1 MPTEGEIDADIN
13 KRHDSGV
20 TAKSSEMFELENQLE
35 SMKLT
40 ESKLR
45 RQCNE
50 LAQDLKYTRDKAE
63 NDIQEALRGLGEL
76 SKTRRDIRKLQDELK
91 ALKDSEKQA
100 VQDVKMQLD
109 GEKKKWLKIEK
120 SHKTE
125 IEGLKRLVEEKKA
138 ETGEL
143 KKKITDL
150 SRNLSAARAQA
161 KATNNNTCPSPI
173 QQKQSDGARPNRL
186 AVSSI
191 GNPLDRISELESEI
205 ARLKGIHEPH
215 NCEQFSVASLEQLA
229 DAKALQ
235 EAAEAEVEGY
245 RHFEHANKKLM
256 EKHAADSQQIINLIK
271 EMGRYKVRVK
281 QLEDLAVK
289 EDQADSDVVGSDD
302 AKATVAAT
310 LELSAIVP
318 CASVAPVTPQDN
330 DAEIDDLKH
339 RLHNAEL
346 EKEMFLTE
354 YADYARSHEDMTAEL
369 NANFH
374 EIQDLDAENV
384 ELIAKNE
391 QLSSQLEIN
400 VQTLNAKFQDTEQQ
414 IAKAKEELTKEF
426 QEKLDLLAEQEKQ
439 RTNALSTNQNLRAH
453 LDDLGTSIL
462 SLSTPSAPKSSF
474 LIRSTSPSI
483 ATNALDI
490 PTAISDL
497 LPNIALTIKIRPS
510 EKRNWALLR
519 HVQSAISTSSSL
531 DILGP
536 PDLVRNF
543 VAGMQDVE
551 KTFKEKTELAEKL
564 EMAVVEAQDEI
575 EMLKERVREV
585 VICKNPR
592 HRALKEELEAK
603 ESRLQMQSQLLAE
616 WGEKEG

>member
-1 MPTEGEIDADIN
+1 MTHDDSLHTEGFVFANIITLFDMPDQRDSRSKSPLMPTEGEIDADIN

-20 TAKSSEMFELENQLE
+20 TAQSSEMFELENQLE

-271 EMGRYKVRVK
+271 EMGRYK
-281 QLEDLAVK
+281 
-289 EDQADSDVVGSDD
+289 
-302 AKATVAAT
+302 
-310 LELSAIVP
+310 LSAIVP

-354 YADYARSHEDMTAEL
+354 HADYARSHEDMTAEL